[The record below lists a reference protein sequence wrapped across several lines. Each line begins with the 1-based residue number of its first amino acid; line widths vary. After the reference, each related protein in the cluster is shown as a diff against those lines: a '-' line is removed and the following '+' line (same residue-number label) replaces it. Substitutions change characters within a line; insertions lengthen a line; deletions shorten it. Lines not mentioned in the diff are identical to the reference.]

1 MSDIAT
7 ISLKVNTS
15 ELERGNQELNKFQAT
30 AAGAAQ
36 KADNLNS
43 VFRAGAQ
50 SGKQQNQSLK
60 EQQQEL
66 QNLLNR
72 INPTNKAFEELDKIY
87 AQLTQANKKGLL
99 PTEQFRDYGAI
110 LDDTRNK
117 LQRTH
122 MTLTEEGRA
131 LLEQE
136 ASAKRAAQAGEAF
149 VASLQEQA
157 SAVGKTRAEILEMKA
172 AQLGVADQSA
182 PFISKLREQEDAW
195 RRGEI
200 SAGQYRNAMRQLP
213 MQITDVVTSLAS
225 GMPVYMVAI
234 QQGGQIRDSFGGVGN
249 ALKAVTSLITPARI
263 AIGGLIGTLALMG
276 AAAFKSSEQFDRA
289 ASSVLLM
296 GGAGFKSLEQL
307 NSVAARVA
315 SETGNS
321 VSEVTDTLIDLN
333 NQGKASGP
341 EMERIAKAMLVMKDA
356 GIDTKDSMAD
366 FGKILKDPIKGLA
379 ELNEKYGFLTEAE
392 MKHLIQLKQT
402 KGEQAAVTEAV
413 SLYAGVM
420 EERSNKVV
428 EATDNIGRAW
438 KTVKTT
444 ASNVFE
450 QIGVTLRAWA
460 NQVIDIF
467 ELVKASINDLFL
479 NITSLDAKFTGTI
492 AGWAEKIPGGGA
504 LANFLGMDVA
514 AMKKAGA
521 DADKEIEANKKRY
534 DILWKRIT
542 APNAQANYEAEARGS
557 GVTGD
562 GGTNRESRSAVSRL
576 ADESERKVRADR
588 FSIDAA
594 TRMLQES
601 RQRLAVL
608 RQQSVQ
614 TESMT
619 DGEKRLLA
627 FNQQIADLKEKK
639 LLTADEK
646 SILTHK
652 KEIRLS
658 LEKEASL
665 SRQIEHQK
673 MMNDLMDS
681 AQKLQRQQ
689 EAKRADIA
697 LLATG
702 VSSRD
707 AQRGMELDRIE
718 KEYALNPKAQ
728 AKALS
733 EMRKTYK
740 AQDSLEQNWRAG
752 AVNGLNEYLQTAQNV
767 YSSVSQAAQTA
778 LGGIS
783 DMMTSLVTTGTASFR
798 QFAASILK
806 MIVEIINRLLVAWA
820 VQKAMG
826 WITGDV
832 STGNTPSGAYTNAA
846 SSGVSLFDS
855 GGYTGDGGKY
865 EPKGVVHGG
874 EFVFTKEATSALGV
888 GNLYALMRDAKGY
901 ADGGFVGR
909 APMYGLNSSSGS
921 GGGSAPVINT
931 VVNVDANGNATAQS
945 SSSGDVMGRALA
957 DEMQNA
963 AARVIQKHLK
973 PGGMIYNFSK
983 GR

>member
-15 ELERGNQELNKFQAT
+15 ELERGNQELDKFQAT

-315 SETGNS
+315 SETSNS

-356 GIDTKDSMAD
+356 GIETKDSMAD

-562 GGTNRESRSAVSRL
+562 GGTNRESRSAVSKL

-646 SILTHK
+646 SILTHQ

-673 MMNDLMDS
+673 KMNDLMDS

-832 STGNTPSGAYTNAA
+832 RTGNTPSGAYTNAA

-888 GNLYALMRDAKGY
+888 GNLYALMRNAKGY

-945 SSSGDVMGRALA
+945 SSSGDAMGRALA

-963 AARVIQKHLK
+963 ALQVIQKHLK

>member
-15 ELERGNQELNKFQAT
+15 ELERGNQELDKFQAT

-122 MTLTEEGRA
+122 MALTEEGRA

-249 ALKAVTSLITPARI
+249 AMKAVTSLITPARI

-534 DILWKRIT
+534 DILLKRIT

-562 GGTNRESRSAVSRL
+562 GGTNRESRSAVSKL
-576 ADESERKVRADR
+576 ADDSERKVRADR
-588 FSIDAA
+588 ISIDAA

-639 LLTADEK
+639 QLTSDEK
-646 SILTHK
+646 SILTHQ

-673 MMNDLMDS
+673 KMNDLMDS

-689 EAKRADIA
+689 EAKRAEVA

-740 AQDSLEQNWRAG
+740 AQDTLEQNWRAG

-832 STGNTPSGAYTNAA
+832 GAGNAPSGAYTNAA

-888 GNLYALMRDAKGY
+888 GNLYALMRSAQGY

-909 APMYGLNSSSGS
+909 APMYGLNSSSGA

-931 VVNVDANGNATAQS
+931 VVKVEANGNTS
-945 SSSGDVMGRALA
+945 SQTSGSGDAMGRALA
-957 DEMQNA
+957 NEMQNA
-963 AARVIQKHLK
+963 ALQVIQKQLK
-973 PGGMIYNFSK
+973 PGGIIYNFRK
-983 GR
+983 G

>member
-15 ELERGNQELNKFQAT
+15 ELERGNQELDKFQAT

-307 NSVAARVA
+307 NSVASRVA

-562 GGTNRESRSAVSRL
+562 GGTNRESRSAVSKL
-576 ADESERKVRADR
+576 ADDSERKVRADR
-588 FSIDAA
+588 ISIDAA

-601 RQRLAVL
+601 RQRLVVL
-608 RQQSVQ
+608 RQQSMQ

-639 LLTADEK
+639 QLTSDEK
-646 SILTHK
+646 SILTHQ

-673 MMNDLMDS
+673 KMNDLMDS

-689 EAKRADIA
+689 EAKRAEVA

>member
-1 MSDIAT
+1 MAEVSNIVLKANVSDIQNANAELDRLSERAT
-7 ISLKVNTS
+7 K
-15 ELERGNQELNKFQAT
+15 
-30 AAGAAQ
+30 AG
-36 KADNLNS
+36 KASDDLNS
-43 VFRAGAQ
+43 SFRAGAQ
-50 SGKQQNQSLK
+50 AGKQNNQSLK

-66 QNLLNR
+66 QSLLNR

-87 AQLTQANKKGLL
+87 VQLAQANKKGLL

-122 MTLTEEGRA
+122 MSLTEEGRA

-136 ASAKRAAQAGEAF
+136 AAAKRAAQGGETF
-149 VASLQEQA
+149 IRSLQEQA
-157 SAVGKTRAEILEMKA
+157 AAIGKTRSEILELKA
-172 AQLGVADQSA
+172 AELGVSTQAA
-182 PFISKLREQEDAW
+182 PFIAKMREQE
-195 RRGEI
+195 
-200 SAGQYRNAMRQLP
+200 SAYRQGAITVGQYRQAMRQLP

-234 QQGGQIRDSFGGVGN
+234 QQGGQIRDSFGGIGN

-263 AIGGLIGTLALMG
+263 AMGGLISALALAG

-289 ASSVLLM
+289 ASSVILM

-307 NSVAARVA
+307 NSAAARVA

-321 VSEVTDTLIDLN
+321 ISEVTDTLIDLN

-356 GIDTKDSMAD
+356 GIDTKESMAD

-379 ELNEKYGFLTEAE
+379 ELNEKYGFVTESE

-402 KGEQAAVTEAV
+402 KGEQAAAAEAV
-413 SLYAGVM
+413 KLYADVM

-428 EATDNIGRAW
+428 EATDNIGQAW
-438 KTVKTT
+438 KAVKTT

-450 QIGVTLRAWA
+450 QLGITLRAWA

-467 ELVKASINDLFL
+467 ELVKASIKDLFL

-504 LANFLGMDVA
+504 LANFLGMDVE
-514 AMKKAGA
+514 AMKKAGVE
-521 DADKEIEANKKRY
+521 ADKQIEANKKRY
-534 DILWKRIT
+534 DFLLKRIT

-557 GVTGD
+557 GVVGE
-562 GGTNRESRSAVSRL
+562 GGTSRESRDAVSKL
-576 ADESERKVRADR
+576 ADESERKARADR
-588 FSIDAA
+588 ISVDAA

-608 RQQSVQ
+608 RQQSLQ
-614 TESMT
+614 TDSMT

-627 FNQQIADLKEKK
+627 FNQQIADLKDKK
-639 LLTADEK
+639 QLTADEK
-646 SILTHK
+646 SILAHE

-665 SRQIEHQK
+665 SRQIEQQK
-673 MMNDLMDS
+673 KMTALMDS

-689 EAKRADIA
+689 EAKRDEIA
-697 LLATG
+697 MLATG
-702 VSSRD
+702 ASSRD
-707 AQRGMELDRIE
+707 SQRESETSRIRD
-718 KEYALNPKAQ
+718 EYSLNPAAQ
-728 AKALS
+728 AKALA
-733 EMRKTYK
+733 EMRKTYE
-740 AQDSLEQNWRAG
+740 AQDELEQNWRAG

-783 DMMTSLVTTGTASFR
+783 DMMTSLVTTGTASFK

-806 MIVEIINRLLVAWA
+806 MIVEIINRLLVAYA
-820 VQKAMG
+820 VQAAMG
-826 WITGDV
+826 WIAGGA
-832 STGNTPSGAYTNAA
+832 SGGSTPSGAYTSAA
-846 SSGVSLFDS
+846 ANVGFDS

-874 EFVFTKEATSALGV
+874 EFVFTKEATSSLGV
-888 GNLYALMRDAKGY
+888 DNLYALMRSAQGY

-909 APMYGLNSSSGS
+909 APMYGLNSGS
-921 GGGSAPVINT
+921 GANGSAPVIKT
-931 VVNVDANGNATAQS
+931 IVNVEANGNASAQT
-945 SSSGDVMGRALA
+945 SSSGDAMGRALA
-957 DEMQNA
+957 EEMQNA
-963 AARVIQKHLK
+963 ATMVVQKHLK